1 MKEDK
6 MIGKTIF
13 NWKIIEFIGEGGMCK
28 VYRAENEDLK
38 DSYASIKCLKE
49 EHFVK
54 DALKNRFEDEAKKM
68 LKFQEKSGTI
78 HKNIVEFKNFKKEE
92 DNYFLITE
100 FVDGLSLKDYIHKH
114 QGPIPPERAVI
125 MFRQILDACEHMHKN
140 NLVHRD
146 LAPDNIMLKPSD
158 RIKIL
163 DFGIAK
169 DFWNDSDTIEET
181 QHGFLVGKPKYMSPE
196 QIQGKKVNHLSDVY
210 SLGVVFYEMLTGQYC
225 YPDANSLTSLS
236 YKVVHES
243 LPNIQK
249 TLEYLPESFNNI
261 IAKATEKDP
270 TKRAKDCSELIQ
282 LLEEVSNDKPITVT
296 IQISNFIKANIK
308 INGKDEMANKVVVEG
323 SIGTSFPLSI
333 SKKGY
338 KKVNTE
344 LKISAIHKTNSL
356 VEINLKKKFLGIF

>member
-1 MKEDK
+1 

-13 NWKIIEFIGEGGMCK
+13 NWKITDFIGEGGMCK
-28 VYRAENEDLK
+28 VYKAENEDLK
-38 DSYASIKCLKE
+38 GSFASIKCLKE
-49 EHFVK
+49 EHFK
-54 DALKNRFEDEAKKM
+54 KEALRNRFEDEAKKM
-68 LKFQEKSGTI
+68 LKFQERSGSI

-92 DNYFLITE
+92 NSYYLITE
-100 FVDGLSLKDYIHKH
+100 FVDGVSLKDHIQKH
-114 QGPIPPERAVI
+114 QGPSPPEKAVI
-125 MFRQILDACEHMHKN
+125 MFRQILDACQHMHNN

-146 LAPDNIMLKPSD
+146 LAPDNIMLKPSG

-169 DFWNDSDTIEET
+169 DFWNDEKTIEET
-181 QHGFLVGKPKYMSPE
+181 QDGHLVGKPKYMSPE
-196 QIQGKKVNHLSDVY
+196 QIQGKKINHLSDIY

-225 YPDANSLTSLS
+225 YPDANSLTTLS

-249 TLEYLPESFNNI
+249 TLEYLPDVFNKI

-270 TKRAKDCSELIQ
+270 TKRAKDCNELIQ
-282 LLEEVSNDKPITVT
+282 LLEDVSNDKPIAVT
-296 IQISNFIKANIK
+296 IQLSNFIMANIN
-308 INGKDEMANKVVVEG
+308 INGKDEMANKVMVEG
-323 SIGTSFPLSI
+323 NIGTSYPLSI

-344 LKISAIHKTNSL
+344 LKISAAHKSNSL